1 MAAGGVDAKVDST
14 SDPRVVK
21 RVPVSATD
29 YMKTV
34 PPFIN
39 QHGSDDDKRLADEA
53 LRISIAIRV
62 LLGQFFLYKALTR
75 SKDFAR
81 ACDASEAKAGVAI
94 VVGSLMRTM
103 VVGIAALFDDDHG
116 TNNIPKM
123 LKMALAQERSEFL
136 NRFHRHYGQEGTAVA
151 SRIKLIKYGRAVRKG
166 GLNAAIKRLKHVRNT
181 FVAHLAVAPANLP
194 DGQRAIVHDFDH
206 IIAAASIIVG
216 EANVFV
222 LGRRVNIPDLRR
234 ILREEAGG
242 LVATLI
248 RGFAVSSTS

>member
-1 MAAGGVDAKVDST
+1 MDST
-14 SDPRVVK
+14 SDPHVVK
-21 RVPVSATD
+21 RVSINATD
-29 YMKTV
+29 FMKTV

-62 LLGQFFLYKALTR
+62 LLGQFFLYTALTR

-81 ACDASEAKAGVAI
+81 ACNASEAKAGVAI

-103 VVGIAALFDDDHG
+103 VVGIAALFDDDPR
-116 TNNIPKM
+116 TSNIPKM
-123 LKMALAQERSEFL
+123 LKMALDQERSEFL
-136 NRFHRHYGQEGTAVA
+136 NRFHRHYENEETAAV

-166 GLNAAIKRLKHVRNT
+166 RLSAAIKRLKHVRNT
-181 FVAHLAVAPANLP
+181 IVAHLDVAPVSLP

-206 IIAAASIIVG
+206 VISAASIIVG

-234 ILREEAGG
+234 LLREEAGG

-248 RGFAVSSTS
+248 RGFAVSSIS